1 MTKRTNQSDRTRRA
15 IIESAAEIA
24 FGTSSPEEF
33 TMQNVA
39 DAAGVSHRT
48 LYRYFPSRSELI
60 NAVGAT
66 FDSRMASESPVDV
79 LSSFDRWV
87 DSVDEVIGFG
97 TAHRE
102 TLRRGLAI
110 SVATGQFRTDR
121 DAAYWR
127 LFRDAFPHLDDDTAR
142 QDFTMLRH
150 VLSANTTITVGQRF
164 DLEPRQLAEATRRAV
179 RALVSDIRRRDRAA
193 ATTGVAS

>member
-1 MTKRTNQSDRTRRA
+1 MTRRTNQSDRTRQA
-15 IIESAAEIA
+15 IIEAASEIVFGSA
-24 FGTSSPEEF
+24 SPDEF

-48 LYRYFPSRSELI
+48 LYRHFPSRSELI

-66 FDSRMASESPVDV
+66 LDTRLEAAMPVDV
-79 LSSFDRWV
+79 LSSFDGWV
-87 DSVDEVIGFG
+87 SSVDEIIGFG

-102 TLRRGLAI
+102 KLRRGLAL
-110 SVATGQFRTDR
+110 SVTTGQFRTDR
-121 DAAYWR
+121 DAAYWT

-150 VLSANTTITVGQRF
+150 ILSANATILVGQRF
-164 DLEPRQLAEATRRAV
+164 DLDPGQLAEAVKRAV

-193 ATTGVAS
+193 AKAA